1 MGDYWIDSDHWK
13 DSGRIDNNDSD
24 NDGNGLMVN
33 DDGAAGDYARVGCSD
48 FDDSDDDGLMVSGLI
63 ICGD

>member
-1 MGDYWIDSDHWK
+1 MGDDNGDHWIDSDYN
-13 DSGRIDNNDSD
+13 DDDNSDSD